1 MLYIFIGFV
10 APSRKSDRIYDTI
23 PSDNCFEN
31 DQRAAASSAKAL
43 LVPFSSM
50 YVGSGRGNGHTCK
63 IILGPATFF
72 RPVAFCSFWHETQHN
87 EF

>member
-50 YVGSGRGNGHTCK
+50 YVCR
-63 IILGPATFF
+63 
-72 RPVAFCSFWHETQHN
+72 
-87 EF
+87 